1 VVGNY
6 LLFTGVTFVVVVK
19 SIVKAI
25 DILEYIL
32 NSNNSPTIAQIAS
45 QLKLNRTTAYHLIQT
60 LQSRGYLIKDE
71 NGIGYQ
77 VGLKFISFTAKVLD
91 NNRLRIEA
99 LPYLQE
105 LAQIS
110 GGRVNLGILYDE
122 EVLYLAGVEKPS
134 LPSVYTR
141 FGKRAPA
148 HCSSLGKVILAHWPK
163 ERVDQFLKQK
173 PPIRFTENTI
183 TDPHLF
189 KQHLAEIRS
198 QGYAIDHQEHLP
210 GVYCVAALIRGIDG
224 DGIGSISISSGDLV
238 KVKDH
243 IQNLL
248 QTAEILSHRMGHT
261 LR

>member
-1 VVGNY
+1 M
-6 LLFTGVTFVVVVK
+6 VVVK
-19 SIVKAI
+19 SIVKAL
-25 DILEYIL
+25 DILEFVA
-32 NSNNSPTIAQIAS
+32 NSNNSSTAAQIAS
-45 QLKLNRTTAYHLIQT
+45 HLKLNRTTAYHLIQT
-60 LQSRGYLIKDE
+60 LQSKGYLVKDE
-71 NGIGYQ
+71 NGMGYQ
-77 VGLKFISFTAKVLD
+77 IGLKFLTFTAKSLD

-105 LAQIS
+105 LAQTC
-110 GGRVNLGILYDE
+110 GERVNLGILNDG

-148 HCSSLGKVILAHWPK
+148 HCSSLGKVILAHWPEEK
-163 ERVDQFLKQK
+163 IDHLLKQK

-198 QGYAIDHQEHLP
+198 QGYAVDHQEHLP
-210 GVYCVAALIRGIDG
+210 RVYCIAALIRGLNG
-224 DGIGSISISSGDLV
+224 DGIGSISISSGDLA
-238 KVKDH
+238 KARGYL
-243 IQNLL
+243 QNLL
-248 QTAEILSHRMGHT
+248 QTAEIISHRMGYT